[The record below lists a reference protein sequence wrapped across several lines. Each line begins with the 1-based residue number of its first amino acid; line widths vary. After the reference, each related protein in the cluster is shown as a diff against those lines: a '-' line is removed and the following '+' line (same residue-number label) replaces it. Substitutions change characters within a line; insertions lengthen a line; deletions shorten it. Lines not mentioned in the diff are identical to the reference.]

1 MTDWKKL
8 VREALKDTE
17 GAYDK
22 VISSLETAGIKL
34 QDVSTGDY
42 VSSQKYNDEVTK
54 LNAEITKLKEAP
66 NPLEEEVTKL
76 KESHAADMAA
86 EKAKVE
92 GIIKTQAIS
101 KKISELGITNELEV
115 LGIKSLIKMDEI
127 KMDSDYNITSG
138 LDEQIE
144 SLKGTYKSS
153 FDAPKLVST
162 GQSIQTSKKVEVG
175 KVYSSDEIDNMSVEE
190 IMANLDAVNKS
201 LQ

>member
-1 MTDWKKL
+1 
-8 VREALKDTE
+8 
-17 GAYDK
+17 
-22 VISSLETAGIKL
+22 
-34 QDVSTGDY
+34 
-42 VSSQKYNDEVTK
+42 
-54 LNAEITKLKEAP
+54 
-66 NPLEEEVTKL
+66 
-76 KESHAADMAA
+76 MAA

-92 GIIKTQAIS
+92 GIIKAQAIS
-101 KKISELGITNELEV
+101 NKISELGITNELEV
-115 LGIKSLIKMDEI
+115 LGIKSLIKMDDI

-153 FDAPKLVST
+153 FDTPKLVST

-175 KVYSSDEIDNMSVEE
+175 KVYSSDEIDKMSVEE